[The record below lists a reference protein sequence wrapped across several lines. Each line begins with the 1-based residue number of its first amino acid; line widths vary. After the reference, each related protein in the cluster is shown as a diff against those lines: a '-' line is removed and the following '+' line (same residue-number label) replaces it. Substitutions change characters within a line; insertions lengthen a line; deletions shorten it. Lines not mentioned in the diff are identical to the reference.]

1 MLVKQQT
8 KMKFR
13 IAVVSAVVAIVGV
26 AAFIASPSTVSAANN
41 ATNTLKV
48 SPVRSDIEI
57 KPGASKEVSITV
69 TNLTKDAIT
78 VRPFENDFISGD
90 ESGTPALILDQDKY
104 APTHSLK
111 RFMKPLADVEIPA
124 EKSKTVNVTI
134 SVPSN
139 AQAGGYFGAVRFAPT
154 TPDGGGQVN
163 LNASV
168 ASLILLKVPGDVVEK
183 LNLTN
188 FDIQQGGKTNSYF
201 GSSNDLSA
209 SVRFENKGGMQ
220 VGPFGKISVKQGN
233 KVVYETDFNNKD
245 QRDMV
250 LPDSARRWD
259 IPLKNIGSFGNY
271 TVSATFTYG
280 EKNQTVEV
288 TRSFWVIPQALII
301 AAVVVTILLIAL
313 IAGGIWLV
321 VRNRKKRVLRSHN
334 RRSGGL
340 KKL

>member
-1 MLVKQQT
+1 MLVNQHIKISLRNT
-8 KMKFR
+8 LAAIIVV
-13 IAVVSAVVAIVGV
+13 IAVMVLLGSAHPATAI
-26 AAFIASPSTVSAANN
+26 NN
-41 ATNTLKV
+41 ATNTLKI
-48 SPVRSDIEI
+48 SPVRTDIEI
-57 KPGASKEVSITV
+57 KAGESKEVSITV

-78 VRPFENDFISGD
+78 VQAFENDFVSGD
-90 ESGTPALILDQDKY
+90 EAGTPALILDEGKY

-111 RFMKPLADVEIPA
+111 RFMKPID
-124 EKSKTVNVTI
+124 NVTI
-134 SVPSN
+134 AAGKAETVKVVISVPKN

-154 TPDGGGQVN
+154 SPEDGGQVN
-163 LNASV
+163 LTTSAASI
-168 ASLILLKVPGDVVEK
+168 ILLKVPGDVVER

-188 FDIQQGGKTNSYF
+188 FDIQQGGKSNSYF
-201 GSSNDLSA
+201 GSSNDLNA

-259 IPLKNIGSFGNY
+259 VPLKNIGSFGNY

-301 AAVVVTILLIAL
+301 AAVVVAILLIAL